1 MRSGD
6 SGRSGDRR
14 IDAAALQIVYI
25 SVYRVRFSAS
35 RLAGQKHVRPGFENS
50 ERVVL
55 GHSET
60 NFTIQSRV
68 AASVPYKTWQK
79 VEATVK
85 NNADGS
91 VTIELFADGKLL
103 VEAIDS
109 GMGGAP
115 ISTPGKVGIR
125 GDNANFKFKNFTV
138 TALE

>member
-1 MRSGD
+1 M
-6 SGRSGDRR
+6 
-14 IDAAALQIVYI
+14 
-25 SVYRVRFSAS
+25 
-35 RLAGQKHVRPGFENS
+35 
-50 ERVVL
+50 
-55 GHSET
+55 
-60 NFTIQSRV
+60 
-68 AASVPYKTWQK
+68 PYKTWQK

-115 ISTPGKVGIR
+115 ISTPGKGGIR